1 MAKLISNT
9 YAEALFEL
17 AAEDNRIDD
26 LYAQIDMLQ
35 KLFSENPEFIALLNH
50 PHITQEEKLAALE
63 NTLKGRVDDEIVGLL
78 RIVTEK
84 DRAAEIE
91 AIFESFRA
99 KVYEYK
105 KIGIVYVTSAV
116 ALDEAQKKKI
126 EEKLLK
132 TTGFKSLE
140 KNYSVDEKLIGGMT
154 IRIGDRVVDSSV
166 RSKIA
171 KMTSELR
178 KVSLN

>member
-17 AAEDNRIDD
+17 AAENNRIDD
-26 LYAQIDMLQ
+26 LYAQIDMLT
-35 KLFSENPEFIALLNH
+35 KLFEENPDFIALLNH
-50 PHITQEEKLAALE
+50 PHITQEEKIAALE

-78 RIVTEK
+78 KIVTEK
-84 DRAAEIE
+84 DRASEIG

-99 KVYEYK
+99 KVYEYR
-105 KIGIVYVTSAV
+105 KIGVVYITSAV
-116 ALDEAQKKKI
+116 GLDEAQKKKI
-126 EEKLLK
+126 EDKLLK
-132 TTGFKSLE
+132 TTGFESLE
-140 KNYSVDEKLIGGMT
+140 THYSVDEKLVGGMI
-154 IRIGDRVVDSSV
+154 IRIGDRVVDSSIKS
-166 RSKIA
+166 RIE